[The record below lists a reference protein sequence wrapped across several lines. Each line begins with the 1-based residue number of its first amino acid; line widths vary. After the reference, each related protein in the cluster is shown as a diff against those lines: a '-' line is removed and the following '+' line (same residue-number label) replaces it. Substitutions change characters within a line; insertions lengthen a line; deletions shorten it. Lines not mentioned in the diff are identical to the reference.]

1 VATTSEQ
8 RLQRIEHDVRE
19 VLSLLHKQ
27 AIRSIYIMGIVED
40 IQAQN
45 ELLKQKAAEAKAD
58 ADRHMALTTQVI
70 TKVQDQQA
78 AIAALQEQIANG
90 QVATVEQLEA
100 IKASGVEALALFDE
114 ANVKRDEA
122 DTSLS
127 GAAG

>member
-1 VATTSEQ
+1 MATTSEQ